1 MTAKVI
7 IESPRP
13 NNALL
18 VIVEQIRG
26 DDGQPVGEPRTL
38 ATLDDGQTLN
48 VDLGPRRMLTI
59 LESPRNPPVVA
70 APVPPEE
77 PQPVQIPVIGGQVT
91 LDSAPAPAEAPAPAA
106 SKRTTKAA

>member
-1 MTAKVI
+1 MVAKVI

-18 VIVEQIRG
+18 VIVEQTR
-26 DDGQPVGEPRTL
+26 DDNGQPAGGARTV

-48 VDLGPRRMLTI
+48 VDLGPDKMLI
-59 LESPRNPPVVA
+59 IMEGPRNQPIAA

-77 PQPVQIPVIGGQVT
+77 PKPVQIPVIGGQVT
-91 LDSAPAPAEAPAPAA
+91 LEAAPASAEPPIP
-106 SKRTTKAA
+106 SKRPKAAA